1 MMASKISNNP
11 HEKHMALPDGGV
23 LVSVII
29 VCYNSRQWLPNCL
42 ASLQKQTYFLKSE
55 VILVDNASKDGT
67 EQLAKELT
75 ANWSNARVIQT
86 GDNVGF
92 GVANNRGAEVSQGKY
107 LYLLNPDTWLEADC
121 LEQFFLVA
129 ERTGAGCVS
138 GLMLEYEDNTEQA
151 RGCIGFDF
159 CGNGVK
165 TSKGQIPERL
175 FCILGFIFISKD
187 LYIRLGCMDET
198 FFMYVEEPDLSWRVW
213 IAGGKIVPALTA
225 RVHHRGSA
233 YVNPAGGGKIVE
245 NRTST
250 NTRFLANRN
259 SLLVIAKNCQHL
271 LLLMLLPNILIIL
284 LEGLFVLL
292 MTRNAAI
299 ARRVSLDVFAGCWR
313 LRNHV
318 LKERKRIRTF
328 RRRGDIWMLR
338 FFRLGFGRSYEIKAI
353 LKRGFPKFNR
363 Y

>member
-1 MMASKISNNP
+1 MMASEISSNP
-11 HEKHMALPDGGV
+11 HEKQMAPPDGAV

-42 ASLQKQTYFLKSE
+42 ASLQKQTYFLRSE

-67 EQLAKELT
+67 EQFARELT
-75 ANWSNARVIQT
+75 ANWPNAHVIQT

-92 GVANNRGAEVSQGKY
+92 GVANNRGGEVSQGKY

-121 LEQFFLVA
+121 LEQFFLTA
-129 ERTGAGCVS
+129 ERENAGCVG
-138 GLMLEYEDNTEQA
+138 GLVLEYEDNTEQA
-151 RGCIGFDF
+151 RGCVGFDL
-159 CGNGVK
+159 CGNGIEQHK
-165 TSKGQIPERL
+165 NEIPERL
-175 FCILGFIFISKD
+175 FYVHGFFFINKD
-187 LYIRLGCMDET
+187 LYIRLGWLDEK
-198 FFMYVEEPDLSWRVW
+198 FFMYGEEPDLSWRVW
-213 IAGGKIVPALTA
+213 IAGDKIVPALTA

-233 YVNPAGGGKIVE
+233 SVNPAGGGKIIE

-259 SLLVIAKNCQHL
+259 SLLVIAKNSQHL
-271 LLLMLLPNILIIL
+271 LLLMLLPSAGIIV

-299 ARRVSLDVFAGCWR
+299 AKRVSLDVFADCWR
-313 LRNHV
+313 LRHHV
-318 LKERKRIRTF
+318 LKERKRIRLF
-328 RRRGDIWMLR
+328 RRRGDFWMLR

-363 Y
+363 S